1 MALKGKG
8 DKEESRRELE
18 TAIRLSEKAPFADLE
33 DAKKALASLVMSVGS
48 TKIHDIFDEIGV
60 RYER

>member
-18 TAIRLSEKAPFADLE
+18 TAIRLSEKSPFPDVE
-33 DAKKALASLVMSVGS
+33 EAKKALASL
-48 TKIHDIFDEIGV
+48 
-60 RYER
+60 